1 MSRTKGY
8 LFITDEISEENAYPL
23 VFSDDEG
30 QVVEPHQHCRIQQ
43 LTESLQDCPLTII
56 IPARLTTLHHVT
68 LPLLSDKKAHAAIP
82 YALEDYSAQEVSQLH
97 FAFDRQFYQNGQYV
111 VLSCDKAW
119 LNNLLMVLRKYQIEP
134 KHITTAWFAL
144 TNNQCAVHQQALL
157 FRGHSLN
164 GSIPLSMWSLVK
176 AQVFAIEDL
185 TILLFDGDTTLP
197 KDLEGKTTISEQNW
211 ETWVVKR
218 LNKLAYIPLNQ
229 GAFAPKTEQT
239 SLKKSVWLV
248 GASFVA
254 WLIIWLATQLL
265 SLHHIN
271 QEIKQIDDK
280 IAVIYRQFFPG
291 SKQVISPRFRIS
303 QTLKNSS
310 AGDESALLRLLDQLA
325 NPLRSNQ
332 ITPVQLTYQNQRIT
346 LKIVANDFSQLEKFM
361 TALKKQAVK
370 ANQLNANRLDDKVEA
385 TVEIQS

>member
-111 VLSCDKAW
+111 VLSCDKTW
-119 LNNLLMVLRKYQIEP
+119 LNSVMMILHKYQIEP
-134 KHITTAWFAL
+134 KHMTTAWFAL
-144 TNNQCAVHQQALL
+144 SNNQCAVHQQSLL
-157 FRGHSLN
+157 FRSPNLN
-164 GSIPLSMWSLVK
+164 GSIPLSMWPLVK
-176 AQVFAIEDL
+176 SQVLETDDL
-185 TILLFDGDTTLP
+185 TLLQFDGNTTLP
-197 KDLEGKTTISEQNW
+197 NGLEGKTTISQPNW
-211 ETWVVKR
+211 EDWVVQR
-218 LNKLAYIPLNQ
+218 LNQSAYISLNQ

-239 SLKKSVWLV
+239 SLKKSLWLV
-248 GASFVA
+248 GGSFIL
-254 WLIIWLATQLL
+254 WLITWLATHIL

-271 QEIKQIDDK
+271 QEIKQVDDK

-291 SKQVISPRFRIS
+291 SKQVISPRFRIN
-303 QTLKNSS
+303 QKLKNSS

-346 LKIVANDFSQLEKFM
+346 LKIVANDFSHLEKFM
-361 TALKKQAVK
+361 AALKKQAVK
-370 ANQLNANRLDDKVEA
+370 ANQLDANRQDDKVEA